1 MQTFKVLLGYVP
13 EKKLLPYISIIFSA
27 LGAVISA
34 LSLFYIYEF
43 LMMFMGATNNLQQ
56 SFEIAK
62 LCMITLVVGGLL
74 YFTGGI
80 ISHKYAFRLETN
92 LKKKGIEGISQ
103 ASYAF
108 FEKHESGSIRK
119 VIDDNSAQIGRAHV

>member
-62 LCMITLVVGGLL
+62 L
-74 YFTGGI
+74 
-80 ISHKYAFRLETN
+80 
-92 LKKKGIEGISQ
+92 
-103 ASYAF
+103 
-108 FEKHESGSIRK
+108 
-119 VIDDNSAQIGRAHV
+119 